1 MSSRA
6 TTIDLPIEPT
16 VNRALLISSYTDG
29 VLPNEM
35 AHNFIRNSLLLKF
48 TSDKLEELEEK
59 IESSARLAPCCGP
72 NARLITDME
81 ELDEEVQQLKDLTH
95 QESSEIPDQ
104 IIEKNGD
111 LVLRLIYIPTAL
123 YALRPDSS
131 NTPGKQRQRARYDAK
146 QRRIGLES
154 FLIDLFDSEDDDIT
168 VNVVAVTLDLDDGS
182 IKQASC
188 SKEGSK
194 CDFPEDGKE
203 ALISW
208 SPDMIY
214 VEGGNT
220 FWLQHCIEKGDWN
233 EDLISAC
240 SGSSGAFYCGKSA
253 GAIIAGNTVETA
265 TWKEMD
271 DPRVV
276 PGKEEYGDWKG
287 VSGLGLTGGL
297 NIFPHMAEKWSEVV
311 SEQDLKNV
319 VHLSDEEVCCVDGI
333 ENEATMLSP
342 VEDNS
347 VTS

>member
-1 MSSRA
+1 MSSRFVPVLIYILLLAFASYNFVQSLVLSNFNGMNRGISRGFGYGLYHIQSASAALGIRRSRDDCSFTKLFSSLSSSVSHHSKYNFNPYRA
-6 TTIDLPIEPT
+6 TTIALPIEPT

-29 VLPNEM
+29 VLPNEK

-48 TSDKLEELEEK
+48 TSDKLEELEDK

-72 NARLITDME
+72 NARLLTDME

-146 QRRIGLES
+146 QRRKGLES

-194 CDFPEDGKE
+194 DDFPKDGKE
-203 ALISW
+203 ALSSW

-240 SGSSGAFYCGKSA
+240 
-253 GAIIAGNTVETA
+253 
-265 TWKEMD
+265 
-271 DPRVV
+271 R
-276 PGKEEYGDWKG
+276 
-287 VSGLGLTGGL
+287 
-297 NIFPHMAEKWSEVV
+297 
-311 SEQDLKNV
+311 
-319 VHLSDEEVCCVDGI
+319 
-333 ENEATMLSP
+333 
-342 VEDNS
+342 
-347 VTS
+347 